1 MSKSNKPIK
10 SNDRDESGEYY
21 WICPKCG
28 NRVGGYI
35 ITGRSFNDWG
45 YKEDKFCSECGIK
58 INWNKLN

>member
-1 MSKSNKPIK
+1 MPKSNKPIK

-35 ITGRSFNDWG
+35 ITGRSFNDWS
-45 YKEDKFCSECGIK
+45 YEERIIFVA
-58 INWNKLN
+58 NAVQKLIGVN